1 LKKSQSP
8 PTVGEP
14 AGSDFAP
21 WGQMP
26 TIGQPASYD
35 IVPCGR
41 VFRKTVAQL
50 ALDYQKRLAK
60 LELHASLEDVATA
73 IREDVKNVVGTLVR
87 EWTEEEKAQGV
98 EIV

>member
-1 LKKSQSP
+1 
-8 PTVGEP
+8 
-14 AGSDFAP
+14 
-21 WGQMP
+21 MP

-50 ALDYQKRLAK
+50 AIEYQKRLVQ
-60 LELHASLEDVATA
+60 LDLHASLEEVAEA
-73 IREDVKNVVGTLVR
+73 IREEVKNVVGTLVR
-87 EWTEEEKAQGV
+87 EWTEEEKAQGI